1 MSSAFRRRFTIITC
15 TIIMATIV
23 LPTTTDA
30 FVPTTTVNPAVATTP
45 SAPALDT
52 THTGLTLTWE
62 RDAECHIREMLTERR
77 ATCVEEDVKTSPLM
91 ISICGIPGSG
101 KSTCAEIL
109 GNFLQDSGCLV
120 FPHDGYH
127 YPIADLKKFPDAD
140 AAIYRRGAP
149 DTFDAHKL
157 LRDLHRIRFGHN
169 EQVSLPGFDHA
180 VGDPQENQHQFL
192 RHKHQVVICEGLYLL
207 HDHDGWEDVADYFD
221 LNIFVDANVDKC
233 MERVRIRNRC
243 LPNYTPDEIDVRV
256 NAVDRK
262 NAMTV
267 VQSKKRAHHVFRSAA
282 F

>member
-1 MSSAFRRRFTIITC
+1 MFASHCTTSVSPSSVESLRQATYRKDDISCAPQPVKQHRHRIPLRVRSCAFPIRSFAKKVVKRPLFDLHFPIDLSTASRHHRITAISIDSNLSRQTNERVSIYLYSQKMSSAFRRRFTIITC

-109 GNFLQDSGCLV
+109 GNFVQDSGCLV
-120 FPHDGYH
+120 FPRVSIGLNVKELCVCLFVRLFVRCQDT
-127 YPIADLKKFPDAD
+127 PFLTRLLCLKQNRMVITIP
-140 AAIYRRGAP
+140 
-149 DTFDAHKL
+149 
-157 LRDLHRIRFGHN
+157 
-169 EQVSLPGFDHA
+169 LP
-180 VGDPQENQHQFL
+180 
-192 RHKHQVVICEGLYLL
+192 
-207 HDHDGWEDVADYFD
+207 
-221 LNIFVDANVDKC
+221 
-233 MERVRIRNRC
+233 
-243 LPNYTPDEIDVRV
+243 T
-256 NAVDRK
+256 
-262 NAMTV
+262 
-267 VQSKKRAHHVFRSAA
+267 
-282 F
+282 